1 MRNDLRRFNL
11 VYTLRYRV
19 MLQARCL
26 KKFPVIFTGKS
37 PESGCARH
45 KKKSVT
51 KLSGPPE
58 PETLGKLFL
67 AHTLYYVMRTNTE

>member
-1 MRNDLRRFNL
+1 MMNDLRRFNL
-11 VYTLRYRV
+11 VYTAVSGDVTGSWFEKVSGDFYRKV
-19 MLQARCL
+19 
-26 KKFPVIFTGKS
+26 TGKWL
-37 PESGCARH
+37 RKTQ

-67 AHTLYYVMRTNTE
+67 AHTLY